1 MPKYV
6 WFGFFNH
13 KYLWLLPLLLFLN
26 GCDSDPPA
34 PKNIQ
39 QVGTIT
45 IKPETIESNYQLAG
59 RTVASEISQVRPQVN
74 GVVIEQLFKEGTQ
87 VNKGQP
93 LYKIDSSLYRD
104 SVDEAAGNLA
114 LAKATVNSTR
124 LQAER
129 YKELIKVNG
138 VSQQEL
144 DNAQSAYEQA
154 KATVAVNEAVLK
166 TARTNL
172 RYTQVSAP
180 ISGRIGR
187 SSITRGALVTS
198 AQTDPLATIQ
208 KLDPMYVD
216 LTQSSDE
223 YMALRKQLTENGIKP
238 TELSVRLKLENGT
251 AYAEQGTFKFSDVAV
266 DEATGSVT
274 LRAAFPNPNNA
285 LLPGLYVRA
294 ELGTGTRPNS
304 VLIPQG
310 ALFRDAEGN
319 PLVWI
324 VGKDNKAE
332 QRKITLG
339 DAIDNRWLVTSGLK
353 AGDQIIVEG
362 LQGLSAGMTIKP
374 TPMS

>member
-1 MPKYV
+1 MLDLS
-6 WFGFFNH
+6 FNYR
-13 KYLWLLPLLLFLN
+13 KFIYLLPLFVFLN
-26 GCDSDPPA
+26 GCDSDQPA

-45 IKPETIESNYQLAG
+45 IKPETIESTYQLAG

-74 GVVIEQLFKEGTQ
+74 GVVIEQLFKEGTL
-87 VNKGQP
+87 VSKGQP

-251 AYAEQGTFKFSDVAV
+251 AYAVQGTFKFSDVAV

-310 ALFRDAEGN
+310 ALLRDAEGN
-319 PLVWI
+319 PLVWV

-353 AGDQIIVEG
+353 AGDQVIVEG
-362 LQGLSAGMTIKP
+362 LQGLSAGMTIEP

>member
-1 MPKYV
+1 MLDLS
-6 WFGFFNH
+6 FNYR
-13 KYLWLLPLLLFLN
+13 KFIYLLPLFVFLN
-26 GCDSDPPA
+26 GCDSDQPA

-45 IKPETIESNYQLAG
+45 IKPETIESTYQLAG

-87 VNKGQP
+87 VSKGQP

-353 AGDQIIVEG
+353 AGDQVIVEG

>member
-1 MPKYV
+1 MLDLS
-6 WFGFFNH
+6 FNYR
-13 KYLWLLPLLLFLN
+13 KFIYLLPLFVFLN
-26 GCDSDPPA
+26 GCDSDQPA

-45 IKPETIESNYQLAG
+45 IKPETIESTYQLAG

-87 VNKGQP
+87 VSKGQP

-154 KATVAVNEAVLK
+154 KSTVAVNEAVLK

-198 AQTDPLATIQ
+198 AQIDPLATIQ

-223 YMALRKQLTENGIKP
+223 YMALRKQLAENGIKP

-251 AYAEQGTFKFSDVAV
+251 AYVEQGTFKFSDVAV

-324 VGKDNKAE
+324 VGKENKAE

-353 AGDQIIVEG
+353 AGDQVIVEG
-362 LQGLSAGMTIKP
+362 LQGLSAGMTIEP

>member
-1 MPKYV
+1 MPDIH
-6 WFGFFNH
+6 FFSR
-13 KYLWLLPLLLFLN
+13 KTLYLLPVLLFLS
-26 GCDSDPPA
+26 GCDSEKPIV
-34 PKNIQ
+34 KNDQ
-39 QVGTIT
+39 KVGVIT
-45 IKPETIESNYQLAG
+45 IKKETIESSYQLAG

-74 GVVIEQLFKEGTQ
+74 GVVVEQLFKEGSQ

-104 SVDEAAGNLA
+104 SVDEAAGNLS

-144 DNAQSAYEQA
+144 DNALSAYEQA
-154 KATVAVNEAVLK
+154 KATVAVNEAILK

-172 RYTQVSAP
+172 RYTQVTAP

-238 TELSVRLKLENGT
+238 TQLSVRLQLENGT
-251 AYAEQGTFKFSDVAV
+251 TYSQQGTFKFSDIAV
-266 DEATGSVT
+266 DEATGSIT
-274 LRAAFPNPNNA
+274 LRAAFSNPNHG
-285 LLPGLYVRA
+285 LLPGMYVRA

-304 VLIPQG
+304 ILIPQG
-310 ALFRDAEGN
+310 ALFRDADGN
-319 PLVWI
+319 ALVWV

-332 QRKITLG
+332 QRKIKLG
-339 DAIDNRWLVTSGLK
+339 NAMDNRWLVISGLNE
-353 AGDQIIVEG
+353 GDQVIVDG
-362 LQGLSAGMTIKP
+362 LQGLSAGMAIEP

>member
-1 MPKYV
+1 MPDIH
-6 WFGFFNH
+6 FFCR
-13 KYLWLLPLLLFLN
+13 KTLYLLPVLLFLS
-26 GCDSDPPA
+26 GCDSEKPIV
-34 PKNIQ
+34 KNNQ
-39 QVGTIT
+39 KVGVIT
-45 IKPETIESNYQLAG
+45 IKKETIESSYQLAG

-74 GVVIEQLFKEGTQ
+74 GVVVEQLFKEGSQ

-104 SVDEAAGNLA
+104 SVDEAAGNLS

-138 VSQQEL
+138 ISQQEL
-144 DNAQSAYEQA
+144 DNALSAYEQA

-172 RYTQVSAP
+172 RYTQVTAP

-238 TELSVRLKLENGT
+238 TELSVRLQLENGT
-251 AYAEQGTFKFSDVAV
+251 TYSQQGTFKFSDIAV
-266 DEATGSVT
+266 DEATGSIT
-274 LRAAFPNPNNA
+274 LRAAFSNPNHG
-285 LLPGLYVRA
+285 LLPGMYVRA
-294 ELGTGTRPNS
+294 ELGTGTRSNS
-304 VLIPQG
+304 ILIPQG
-310 ALFRDAEGN
+310 ALFRDADGN
-319 PLVWI
+319 ALVWV

-339 DAIDNRWLVTSGLK
+339 NAIDNRWLVKSGLNE
-353 AGDQIIVEG
+353 GDQVIVDG
-362 LQGLSAGMTIKP
+362 LQGLSAGMAIEP
-374 TPMS
+374 TPMT

>member
-1 MPKYV
+1 MLDLS
-6 WFGFFNH
+6 FNYR
-13 KYLWLLPLLLFLN
+13 KFLYLLPLLVFLN
-26 GCDSDPPA
+26 GCDSDQPVT
-34 PKNIQ
+34 KNIQ
-39 QVGTIT
+39 QVGIIT
-45 IKPETIESNYQLAG
+45 IKPESIESTYQLAG

-87 VNKGQP
+87 VTKGQP

-104 SVDEAAGNLA
+104 GVDEAVGNLA

-144 DNAQSAYEQA
+144 DNARSAYEQA

-172 RYTQVSAP
+172 RYTQVTAP

-238 TELSVRLKLENGT
+238 TELSVRLQLENGT
-251 AYAEQGTFKFSDVAV
+251 TYAEQGTFKFSDVAV

-274 LRAAFPNPNNA
+274 LRAAFSNPNNA

-294 ELGTGTRPNS
+294 ELGAGTRPNS
-304 VLIPQG
+304 ILIPQG
-310 ALFRDAEGN
+310 SLFRDAEGN
-319 PLVWI
+319 PLVWV
-324 VGKDNKAE
+324 VGKNNKAE

-339 DAIDNRWLVTSGLK
+339 SAIDNRWLVTSGLSS
-353 AGDQIIVEG
+353 GDQVIVDG
-362 LQGLSAGMTIKP
+362 LQGLSAGMTIEP

>member
-1 MPKYV
+1 MLDLS
-6 WFGFFNH
+6 FNYR
-13 KYLWLLPLLLFLN
+13 KFLYLLPLLVFLN
-26 GCDSDPPA
+26 GCDSDQPLT
-34 PKNIQ
+34 KNIQ
-39 QVGTIT
+39 QVGIIT
-45 IKPETIESNYQLAG
+45 IKPESIESTYQLAG

-93 LYKIDSSLYRD
+93 LYKIDSSLYQD
-104 SVDEAAGNLA
+104 GVDEAVGNLA

-144 DNAQSAYEQA
+144 DNARSAYEQA

-172 RYTQVSAP
+172 RYTQVTAP

-216 LTQSSDE
+216 LTQSSDG

-238 TELSVRLKLENGT
+238 TELSVRLQLENGT
-251 AYAEQGTFKFSDVAV
+251 NYAEQGTFKFSDVAV

-274 LRAAFPNPNNA
+274 LRAAFSNPNNA

-294 ELGTGTRPNS
+294 ELGTGTRPNCI
-304 VLIPQG
+304 LIPQG

-319 PLVWI
+319 ALVWI
-324 VGKDNKAE
+324 VGKNNKAE

-339 DAIDNRWLVTSGLK
+339 SAIDNRWLVTSGLSS
-353 AGDQIIVEG
+353 GDQVIVDG
-362 LQGLSAGMTIKP
+362 LQGLSAGMTIEP

>member
-1 MPKYV
+1 M
-6 WFGFFNH
+6 FGSVFFNH

-87 VNKGQP
+87 VSKGQP

-104 SVDEAAGNLA
+104 GVDEAAGNLA

-251 AYAEQGTFKFSDVAV
+251 NYAEQGTFKFSDVAV

-339 DAIDNRWLVTSGLK
+339 SAIDNRWLVTSGLK
-353 AGDQIIVEG
+353 AGDQVIVDG
-362 LQGLSAGMTIKP
+362 LQGLSAGMTIEP

>member
-1 MPKYV
+1 M
-6 WFGFFNH
+6 
-13 KYLWLLPLLLFLN
+13 
-26 GCDSDPPA
+26 
-34 PKNIQ
+34 
-39 QVGTIT
+39 
-45 IKPETIESNYQLAG
+45 
-59 RTVASEISQVRPQVN
+59 ASEISQVRPQVN
-74 GVVIEQLFKEGTQ
+74 GVVIEQLFKEGSQ

-104 SVDEAAGNLA
+104 SVDEAAGNLS

-144 DNAQSAYEQA
+144 DNALSAYEQA

-172 RYTQVSAP
+172 RYTQVTAP

-238 TELSVRLKLENGT
+238 LNFQSVYSLKM
-251 AYAEQGTFKFSDVAV
+251 V
-266 DEATGSVT
+266 
-274 LRAAFPNPNNA
+274 
-285 LLPGLYVRA
+285 LLIRSKVPL
-294 ELGTGTRPNS
+294 NS
-304 VLIPQG
+304 VILQWMKRQEVSRCVQHFQIQIMVY
-310 ALFRDAEGN
+310 AGN
-319 PLVWI
+319 VCARRTWNGYAP
-324 VGKDNKAE
+324 
-332 QRKITLG
+332 
-339 DAIDNRWLVTSGLK
+339 
-353 AGDQIIVEG
+353 
-362 LQGLSAGMTIKP
+362 
-374 TPMS
+374 

>member
-1 MPKYV
+1 MLDLSFSYRKFIY
-6 WFGFFNH
+6 
-13 KYLWLLPLLLFLN
+13 LLPLFVFLN
-26 GCDSDPPA
+26 GCDSDQPA

-45 IKPETIESNYQLAG
+45 IKPETIESTYQLAG

-87 VNKGQP
+87 VSKGQP

-104 SVDEAAGNLA
+104 GVDEAAGNLA
-114 LAKATVNSTR
+114 LAKATVNSAR

-223 YMALRKQLTENGIKP
+223 YMALRKQLIENGIKP

-251 AYAEQGTFKFSDVAV
+251 AYAEQGNFKFSDVAV

-353 AGDQIIVEG
+353 AGDQVIVEG
-362 LQGLSAGMTIKP
+362 LQGLSAGMTIEP

>member
-1 MPKYV
+1 M
-6 WFGFFNH
+6 FGSVFFNH

-87 VNKGQP
+87 VSKGQP

-104 SVDEAAGNLA
+104 GVDEAAGNLS

-353 AGDQIIVEG
+353 AGDQVIVEG
-362 LQGLSAGMTIKP
+362 LQGLSAGMTIEP

>member
-1 MPKYV
+1 MLDLS
-6 WFGFFNH
+6 FNYR
-13 KYLWLLPLLLFLN
+13 KFIYLLPLFIFLN
-26 GCDSDPPA
+26 GCDSDQPA

-87 VNKGQP
+87 VSKGQP

-294 ELGTGTRPNS
+294 ELGTGTCPNS

-353 AGDQIIVEG
+353 AGDQVIVEG
-362 LQGLSAGMTIKP
+362 LQGLSAGMTIEP

>member
-1 MPKYV
+1 MLDLS
-6 WFGFFNH
+6 FNYR
-13 KYLWLLPLLLFLN
+13 KFIYLLPLFVFLN
-26 GCDSDPPA
+26 GCDSDQPA

-45 IKPETIESNYQLAG
+45 IKPETIESTYQLAG

-353 AGDQIIVEG
+353 AGDQVIVEG
-362 LQGLSAGMTIKP
+362 LQGLSAGMTIEP

>member
-1 MPKYV
+1 MPDIH
-6 WFGFFNH
+6 FFAR
-13 KYLWLLPLLLFLN
+13 KTLYLLPVLLFLS
-26 GCDSDPPA
+26 GCDSEKPIV
-34 PKNIQ
+34 KNDQ
-39 QVGTIT
+39 KVGVIT
-45 IKPETIESNYQLAG
+45 IKKETIESSYQLAG

-74 GVVIEQLFKEGTQ
+74 GVVVEQLFKEGSQ

-104 SVDEAAGNLA
+104 SVDEAAGNLS

-144 DNAQSAYEQA
+144 DNALSAYEQA

-172 RYTQVSAP
+172 RYTQVTAP

-198 AQTDPLATIQ
+198 AQTDPLSTIQ

-238 TELSVRLKLENGT
+238 TQLSVRLQLENGT
-251 AYAEQGTFKFSDVAV
+251 TYSQQGTFKFSDIAV
-266 DEATGSVT
+266 DEATGSIT
-274 LRAAFPNPNNA
+274 LRAAFSNPNHG
-285 LLPGLYVRA
+285 LLPGMYVRA

-304 VLIPQG
+304 ILIPQG
-310 ALFRDAEGN
+310 ALFRDADGN
-319 PLVWI
+319 ALVWV

-332 QRKITLG
+332 QRKIKLG
-339 DAIDNRWLVTSGLK
+339 NAMDNRWLVISGLNE
-353 AGDQIIVEG
+353 GDQVIVDG
-362 LQGLSAGMTIKP
+362 LQGLSAGMAIEP

>member
-1 MPKYV
+1 MPDIH
-6 WFGFFNH
+6 FFSR
-13 KYLWLLPLLLFLN
+13 KTLYLLPVLLFLS
-26 GCDSDPPA
+26 GCDSEKPIV
-34 PKNIQ
+34 KNNQ
-39 QVGTIT
+39 KVGVIT
-45 IKPETIESNYQLAG
+45 IKKETIESSYQLAG

-74 GVVIEQLFKEGTQ
+74 GVVVEQLFKEGSQ

-104 SVDEAAGNLA
+104 SVDEAAGNLS

-138 VSQQEL
+138 ISQQEL
-144 DNAQSAYEQA
+144 DNALSAYEQA

-172 RYTQVSAP
+172 RYTQVTAP

-238 TELSVRLKLENGT
+238 TELSVRLQLENGT
-251 AYAEQGTFKFSDVAV
+251 TYSQQGTFKFSDIAV
-266 DEATGSVT
+266 DEATGSIT
-274 LRAAFPNPNNA
+274 LRAAFSNPNHG
-285 LLPGLYVRA
+285 LLPGMYVRA
-294 ELGTGTRPNS
+294 ELGTGTRSNS
-304 VLIPQG
+304 ILIPQG
-310 ALFRDAEGN
+310 ALFRDADGN
-319 PLVWI
+319 ALVWV

-339 DAIDNRWLVTSGLK
+339 NAIDNRWLVKSGLNE
-353 AGDQIIVEG
+353 GDQVIVDG
-362 LQGLSAGMTIKP
+362 LQGLSAGMAIEP
-374 TPMS
+374 TPMT

>member
-1 MPKYV
+1 M
-6 WFGFFNH
+6 FGSVFFNH

-26 GCDSDPPA
+26 GCDSDPPP

-87 VNKGQP
+87 VSKGQP

-104 SVDEAAGNLA
+104 GVDEAAGNLA

-353 AGDQIIVEG
+353 AGDQVIVEG
-362 LQGLSAGMTIKP
+362 LQGLSAGMTIEP

>member
-1 MPKYV
+1 MLDLS
-6 WFGFFNH
+6 FNYR
-13 KYLWLLPLLLFLN
+13 KFLYLLPLLVFLN
-26 GCDSDPPA
+26 GCDSDQPVT
-34 PKNIQ
+34 KNIQ
-39 QVGTIT
+39 QVGIIT
-45 IKPETIESNYQLAG
+45 IKPESIESTYQLAG

-87 VNKGQP
+87 VNKEQP

-104 SVDEAAGNLA
+104 GVDEAVGNLA

-144 DNAQSAYEQA
+144 DNARSAYEQA

-172 RYTQVSAP
+172 RYTQVTAP

-238 TELSVRLKLENGT
+238 TELSVRLQLENGT
-251 AYAEQGTFKFSDVAV
+251 TYAEQGTFKFSDVAV

-274 LRAAFPNPNNA
+274 LRAAFSNPNNA

-304 VLIPQG
+304 ILIPQG

-319 PLVWI
+319 PLVWV
-324 VGKDNKAE
+324 VGKNNKAE

-339 DAIDNRWLVTSGLK
+339 SAIDNRWLVTSGLSS
-353 AGDQIIVEG
+353 GDQVIVDG
-362 LQGLSAGMTIKP
+362 LQGLSAGMTIEP

>member
-1 MPKYV
+1 MLDLSFSYRKFIY
-6 WFGFFNH
+6 
-13 KYLWLLPLLLFLN
+13 LLPLFVFFN
-26 GCDSDPPA
+26 GCDSDQPA

-45 IKPETIESNYQLAG
+45 IKPETIESTYQLAG

-274 LRAAFPNPNNA
+274 LRAAFPNPNNV

-353 AGDQIIVEG
+353 AGDQVIVEG
-362 LQGLSAGMTIKP
+362 LQGLSAGMTIEP

>member
-1 MPKYV
+1 MPKVRFLCRNTLY
-6 WFGFFNH
+6 
-13 KYLWLLPLLLFLN
+13 LLPLIVFLN
-26 GCDSDPPA
+26 GCDSDKPIV
-34 PKNIQ
+34 KNNQ
-39 QVGTIT
+39 KVGIIT
-45 IKPETIESNYQLAG
+45 IKKETIESSYQLAG

-74 GVVIEQLFKEGTQ
+74 GVVVEQLFKEGSK
-87 VNKGQP
+87 VSKGQP

-144 DNAQSAYEQA
+144 DNALSAYEQA

-172 RYTQVSAP
+172 RYTQVTAP

-223 YMALRKQLTENGIKP
+223 YMALRKQLNENGIKP
-238 TELSVRLKLENGT
+238 TQLSVRLQLENGT
-251 AYAEQGTFKFSDVAV
+251 TYSQQGTFKFSDIAV
-266 DEATGSVT
+266 DEATGSIT
-274 LRAAFPNPNNA
+274 LRAAFSNPNHG
-285 LLPGLYVRA
+285 LLPGMYVRA
-294 ELGTGTRPNS
+294 ELGTGTRHNS
-304 VLIPQG
+304 ILIPQG
-310 ALFRDAEGN
+310 ALFRDADGN
-319 PLVWI
+319 ALVWV

-332 QRKITLG
+332 QRKIKLG
-339 DAIDNRWLVTSGLK
+339 NAMDNRWLVISGLNE
-353 AGDQIIVEG
+353 GDQVIVDG
-362 LQGLSAGMTIKP
+362 LQGLSAGMAIEP

>member
-1 MPKYV
+1 MPDIH
-6 WFGFFNH
+6 FFSR
-13 KYLWLLPLLLFLN
+13 KTLYLLPVLLFLS
-26 GCDSDPPA
+26 GCDSEKPIV
-34 PKNIQ
+34 KNDQ
-39 QVGTIT
+39 KVGVIT
-45 IKPETIESNYQLAG
+45 IKKETIESSYQLAG

-74 GVVIEQLFKEGTQ
+74 GVVVEQLFKEGSQ

-104 SVDEAAGNLA
+104 SVDEAAGNLS

-144 DNAQSAYEQA
+144 DNALSAYEQA
-154 KATVAVNEAVLK
+154 KATVAVNEAILK

-172 RYTQVSAP
+172 RYTQVTAP

-238 TELSVRLKLENGT
+238 TQLSVRLQLENGT
-251 AYAEQGTFKFSDVAV
+251 TYSQQGTFKFSDIAV
-266 DEATGSVT
+266 DEATGSIT
-274 LRAAFPNPNNA
+274 LRAAFSNPNHG
-285 LLPGLYVRA
+285 LLPGMYVRA

-304 VLIPQG
+304 ILIPQG
-310 ALFRDAEGN
+310 ALFRDADGN
-319 PLVWI
+319 ALVWV

-332 QRKITLG
+332 QRKIKLG
-339 DAIDNRWLVTSGLK
+339 NAMDNRWLVISGLSE
-353 AGDQIIVEG
+353 GDQVIVDG
-362 LQGLSAGMTIKP
+362 LQGLSAGMAIEP

>member
-1 MPKYV
+1 MPDIH
-6 WFGFFNH
+6 FFSR
-13 KYLWLLPLLLFLN
+13 KTLYLLPVLLFLS
-26 GCDSDPPA
+26 GCDSEKPIV
-34 PKNIQ
+34 KNNQ
-39 QVGTIT
+39 KVGVIT
-45 IKPETIESNYQLAG
+45 IKKETIESSYQLAG

-74 GVVIEQLFKEGTQ
+74 GVVVEQLFKEGSQ

-104 SVDEAAGNLA
+104 SVDEAAGNLS

-144 DNAQSAYEQA
+144 DNALSAYEQA

-172 RYTQVSAP
+172 RYTQVTAP

-238 TELSVRLKLENGT
+238 TQLSVRLQLENGT
-251 AYAEQGTFKFSDVAV
+251 TYSQQGTFKFSDIAV
-266 DEATGSVT
+266 DEATGSIT
-274 LRAAFPNPNNA
+274 LRAAFSNPNHG
-285 LLPGLYVRA
+285 LLPGMYVRA

-304 VLIPQG
+304 ILIPQG
-310 ALFRDAEGN
+310 ALFRDADGN
-319 PLVWI
+319 ALVWV

-332 QRKITLG
+332 QRKIKLG
-339 DAIDNRWLVTSGLK
+339 NAMDNRWLVISGLNE
-353 AGDQIIVEG
+353 GDQVIVDG
-362 LQGLSAGMTIKP
+362 LQGLNAGMAIEP

>member
-1 MPKYV
+1 M
-6 WFGFFNH
+6 FGSVFFNH

-34 PKNIQ
+34 PNNIQ

-59 RTVASEISQVRPQVN
+59 RTVPSEISQVRPQVN

-87 VNKGQP
+87 VSKGQP

-104 SVDEAAGNLA
+104 GVDEAAGNLA

-353 AGDQIIVEG
+353 AGDQVIVEG
-362 LQGLSAGMTIKP
+362 LQGLSAGMTIEP

>member
-1 MPKYV
+1 M
-6 WFGFFNH
+6 FGSVFFNH

-251 AYAEQGTFKFSDVAV
+251 NYAEQGTFKFSDVAV

-339 DAIDNRWLVTSGLK
+339 SAIDNRWLVTSGLK
-353 AGDQIIVEG
+353 AGDQVIVDG
-362 LQGLSAGMTIKP
+362 LQGLSAGMTIEP

>member
-1 MPKYV
+1 MLNLS
-6 WFGFFNH
+6 FNYR
-13 KYLWLLPLLLFLN
+13 KFLYLLPLLVFLN
-26 GCDSDPPA
+26 GCDSDKPVT
-34 PKNIQ
+34 KNIQ
-39 QVGTIT
+39 QVGIIT
-45 IKPETIESNYQLAG
+45 IKPESIESTYQLAG

-104 SVDEAAGNLA
+104 GVDEAAGNLA

-172 RYTQVSAP
+172 RYTQVTAP

-198 AQTDPLATIQ
+198 AQEDPLATIQ

-223 YMALRKQLTENGIKP
+223 YMALRKKLTENGIKP
-238 TELSVRLKLENGT
+238 TELSVRLQLENGT
-251 AYAEQGTFKFSDVAV
+251 TYAEKGTFKFSDVAV

-274 LRAAFPNPNNA
+274 LRAAFSNPNNA

-294 ELGTGTRPNS
+294 ELGTGTRSNS
-304 VLIPQG
+304 ILIPQG

-319 PLVWI
+319 PLVWV

-353 AGDQIIVEG
+353 EGDQVIVDG
-362 LQGLSAGMTIKP
+362 LQGLTAGMAIEP

>member
-1 MPKYV
+1 MPDIH
-6 WFGFFNH
+6 FFSR
-13 KYLWLLPLLLFLN
+13 KTLYLLPVLLFLS
-26 GCDSDPPA
+26 GCDSEKPIV
-34 PKNIQ
+34 KNDQ
-39 QVGTIT
+39 KVGVIT
-45 IKPETIESNYQLAG
+45 IKKETIESSYQLAG

-74 GVVIEQLFKEGTQ
+74 GVVVEQLFKEGSQ

-104 SVDEAAGNLA
+104 SVDEAAGNLS

-144 DNAQSAYEQA
+144 DNALSAYEQA

-172 RYTQVSAP
+172 RYTQVTAP

-187 SSITRGALVTS
+187 SLITRGALVTS

-238 TELSVRLKLENGT
+238 TQLSVRLQLENGT
-251 AYAEQGTFKFSDVAV
+251 TYSQQGTFKFSDIAV
-266 DEATGSVT
+266 DEATGSIT
-274 LRAAFPNPNNA
+274 LRAAFSNPNHG
-285 LLPGLYVRA
+285 LLPGMYVRA

-304 VLIPQG
+304 ILIPQG
-310 ALFRDAEGN
+310 ALFRDADGN
-319 PLVWI
+319 ALVWV

-332 QRKITLG
+332 QRKIKLG
-339 DAIDNRWLVTSGLK
+339 NAMDNRWLVISGLNE
-353 AGDQIIVEG
+353 GDQVIVDG
-362 LQGLSAGMTIKP
+362 LQGLSAGMAIEP

>member
-1 MPKYV
+1 M
-6 WFGFFNH
+6 FGSVFFNH

-87 VNKGQP
+87 VSKGQP

-104 SVDEAAGNLA
+104 GVDEAAGNLA

-353 AGDQIIVEG
+353 AGDQVIVEG
-362 LQGLSAGMTIKP
+362 LQGLSAGMTIEP

>member
-1 MPKYV
+1 M
-6 WFGFFNH
+6 FGSVFFNH

-39 QVGTIT
+39 QVGIIT
-45 IKPETIESNYQLAG
+45 IKPETIESTYQLAG

-87 VNKGQP
+87 VSKGQP

-198 AQTDPLATIQ
+198 AQIDPLATIQ

-223 YMALRKQLTENGIKP
+223 YMALRKQLAENGIKP

-251 AYAEQGTFKFSDVAV
+251 AYVEQGTFKFSDVAV

-324 VGKDNKAE
+324 VGKENKAE

-353 AGDQIIVEG
+353 AGDQVIVEG
-362 LQGLSAGMTIKP
+362 LQGLSAGMTIEP

>member
-1 MPKYV
+1 MLDLS
-6 WFGFFNH
+6 FNYR
-13 KYLWLLPLLLFLN
+13 KFIYLLPLFVFLN
-26 GCDSDPPA
+26 GCDSDQPA

-45 IKPETIESNYQLAG
+45 IKPETIESAYQLAG

-87 VNKGQP
+87 VSKGQP

-353 AGDQIIVEG
+353 AGDQVIVEG
-362 LQGLSAGMTIKP
+362 LQGLSAGMTIEP

>member
-1 MPKYV
+1 MLDLS
-6 WFGFFNH
+6 FNYR
-13 KYLWLLPLLLFLN
+13 KFIYLLPLFVFLN
-26 GCDSDPPA
+26 GCDSDQPA

-45 IKPETIESNYQLAG
+45 IKPETIESTYQLAG

-87 VNKGQP
+87 VSKGQP

-104 SVDEAAGNLA
+104 GVDEAAGNLA

-223 YMALRKQLTENGIKP
+223 YMALRKQLAENGIKP

-251 AYAEQGTFKFSDVAV
+251 AYVEQGTFKFSDVAV

-324 VGKDNKAE
+324 VGKENKAE

-353 AGDQIIVEG
+353 AGDQVIVEG
-362 LQGLSAGMTIKP
+362 LQGLSAGMTIEP

>member
-1 MPKYV
+1 MLDLS
-6 WFGFFNH
+6 FNYR
-13 KYLWLLPLLLFLN
+13 KFIYLLPLFVFLN
-26 GCDSDPPA
+26 GCDSDQPA

-45 IKPETIESNYQLAG
+45 IKPETIESTYQLAG

-138 VSQQEL
+138 VSQQEF

-304 VLIPQG
+304 ILIPQG
-310 ALFRDAEGN
+310 AIFRDTEGN

-353 AGDQIIVEG
+353 AGDQVIVEG
-362 LQGLSAGMTIKP
+362 LQGLSAGMTIET

>member
-1 MPKYV
+1 MPDIH
-6 WFGFFNH
+6 FFSR
-13 KYLWLLPLLLFLN
+13 KTLYLLPLLLFLS
-26 GCDSDPPA
+26 GCDSEKPIV
-34 PKNIQ
+34 KNDQ
-39 QVGTIT
+39 KVGVIT
-45 IKPETIESNYQLAG
+45 IKKETIESSYQLAG

-74 GVVIEQLFKEGTQ
+74 GVVVEQLFKEGSQ

-104 SVDEAAGNLA
+104 SVDEAAGNLS

-144 DNAQSAYEQA
+144 DNALSAYEQA

-172 RYTQVSAP
+172 RYTQVTAP

-238 TELSVRLKLENGT
+238 TQLSVRLQLENGT
-251 AYAEQGTFKFSDVAV
+251 TYSQQGTFKFSDIAV
-266 DEATGSVT
+266 DEATGSIT
-274 LRAAFPNPNNA
+274 LRAAFSNPNHG
-285 LLPGLYVRA
+285 LLPGMYVRA

-304 VLIPQG
+304 ILIPQG
-310 ALFRDAEGN
+310 ALFRDADGN
-319 PLVWI
+319 ALVWV

-332 QRKITLG
+332 QRKIKLG
-339 DAIDNRWLVTSGLK
+339 NAMDNRWLVISGLNE
-353 AGDQIIVEG
+353 GDQVIVDG
-362 LQGLSAGMTIKP
+362 LQGLSAGMAIEP

>member
-1 MPKYV
+1 MLDLS
-6 WFGFFNH
+6 FNYR
-13 KYLWLLPLLLFLN
+13 KFIYLLPLFIFLN
-26 GCDSDPPA
+26 GCDSDQPA

-45 IKPETIESNYQLAG
+45 IKPETIESTYQLAG

-294 ELGTGTRPNS
+294 ELGTGIRPNS

-332 QRKITLG
+332 QRKITVG

-353 AGDQIIVEG
+353 AGDQVIVEG
-362 LQGLSAGMTIKP
+362 LQGLSAGMTIEP

>member
-1 MPKYV
+1 M
-6 WFGFFNH
+6 FGSVFFNH

-87 VNKGQP
+87 VSKGQP

-104 SVDEAAGNLA
+104 GVDEAAGNLA

-180 ISGRIGR
+180 ISGRIVR

-353 AGDQIIVEG
+353 AGDQVIVEG
-362 LQGLSAGMTIKP
+362 LQGLSAGMTIEP

>member
-1 MPKYV
+1 MPKVRFLGRNTLY
-6 WFGFFNH
+6 
-13 KYLWLLPLLLFLN
+13 LLPLIVFLN
-26 GCDSDPPA
+26 GCDSDKPIV
-34 PKNIQ
+34 KNNQ
-39 QVGTIT
+39 KVGIIT
-45 IKPETIESNYQLAG
+45 IKKETIESSYQLAG

-74 GVVIEQLFKEGTQ
+74 GVVVEQLFKEGSQ
-87 VNKGQP
+87 VSKGQP

-114 LAKATVNSTR
+114 LAKATMNSTR

-138 VSQQEL
+138 ISQQEL
-144 DNAQSAYEQA
+144 DNALSAYEQA

-166 TARTNL
+166 KARTNL
-172 RYTQVSAP
+172 GYTQVTAP

-238 TELSVRLKLENGT
+238 TELSVRLQLENGT
-251 AYAEQGTFKFSDVAV
+251 TYSQQGTFKFSDIAV
-266 DEATGSVT
+266 DEATGSIT
-274 LRAAFPNPNNA
+274 LRAAFSNPNHG
-285 LLPGLYVRA
+285 LLPGMYVRA
-294 ELGTGTRPNS
+294 ELGTGTRSNS
-304 VLIPQG
+304 ILIPQG
-310 ALFRDAEGN
+310 ALFRDADGN
-319 PLVWI
+319 ALVWV

-339 DAIDNRWLVTSGLK
+339 NAIDNRWLVKSGLNE
-353 AGDQIIVEG
+353 GDQVIVDG
-362 LQGLSAGMTIKP
+362 LQGLSAGMAIEP
-374 TPMS
+374 TPMT

>member
-1 MPKYV
+1 MPDVSSFY
-6 WFGFFNH
+6 H
-13 KYLWLLPLLLFLN
+13 KLTWLLPLIFLLSA
-26 GCDSDPPA
+26 CEAEKPVIKA
-34 PKNIQ
+34 TQ
-39 QVGTIT
+39 EVGTIT
-45 IKPETIESNYQLAG
+45 IKTETIESSYELAG

-74 GVVIEQLFKEGTQ
+74 GVVIEQLFKEGSQ

-93 LYKIDSSLYRD
+93 LYKIDSTLYRD
-104 SVDEAAGNLA
+104 GVDEAAGNLA

-144 DNAQSAYEQA
+144 DNALSAYEQA
-154 KATVAVNEAVLK
+154 KATVAVNEATLK

-172 RYTQVSAP
+172 NYTQVSAP

-198 AQTDPLATIQ
+198 AQTDALATIQ

-223 YMALRKQLTENGIKP
+223 YMALRKQLTDSGIKSS
-238 TELSVRLKLENGT
+238 ELSVRLQLKNGT

-274 LRAAFPNPNNA
+274 LRAAFPNSSNA
-285 LLPGLYVRA
+285 LLPGMYVRA
-294 ELGTGTRPNS
+294 ELVTGARS
-304 VLIPQG
+304 GSILIPQN
-310 ALFRDAEGN
+310 ALVRDAEGN
-319 PLVWI
+319 AFVWV
-324 VGKDNKAE
+324 VGKNNKAD

-353 AGDQIIVEG
+353 AGDQVIVEG
-362 LQGLSAGMTIKP
+362 LQGLSAGMAIKS
-374 TPMS
+374 TPIR

>member
-1 MPKYV
+1 MLDLS
-6 WFGFFNH
+6 FNYR
-13 KYLWLLPLLLFLN
+13 KFIYLLPLFVFLN
-26 GCDSDPPA
+26 GCDSDQPA

-45 IKPETIESNYQLAG
+45 IKPETIESTYQLAG

-87 VNKGQP
+87 VNKGAP

-294 ELGTGTRPNS
+294 ELGTETRPNS

-353 AGDQIIVEG
+353 AGDQVIVEG
-362 LQGLSAGMTIKP
+362 LQGLTAGMTIEP

>member
-1 MPKYV
+1 MPV
-6 WFGFFNH
+6 VRFFSR
-13 KYLWLLPLLLFLN
+13 KTLYLLPLIVFLN
-26 GCDSDPPA
+26 GCDSDKPIV
-34 PKNIQ
+34 KNNQ
-39 QVGTIT
+39 KVGVIT
-45 IKPETIESNYQLAG
+45 IKKETIESSYQLAG

-74 GVVIEQLFKEGTQ
+74 GVVIEQLFKEGSQ

-104 SVDEAAGNLA
+104 SVDEAAGNLS

-144 DNAQSAYEQA
+144 DNALSAYEQA

-172 RYTQVSAP
+172 RYTQVTAP

-223 YMALRKQLTENGIKP
+223 YMALRKQLNENGIKP
-238 TELSVRLKLENGT
+238 TQLSVRLQLENGT
-251 AYAEQGTFKFSDVAV
+251 TYSQQGTFKFSDIAV
-266 DEATGSVT
+266 DEATGSIT
-274 LRAAFPNPNNA
+274 LRAAFSNPNHG
-285 LLPGLYVRA
+285 LLPGMYVRA

-304 VLIPQG
+304 ILIPQG
-310 ALFRDAEGN
+310 ALFRDADGN
-319 PLVWI
+319 ALVWV

-332 QRKITLG
+332 QRKIKLG
-339 DAIDNRWLVTSGLK
+339 NAMDNRWLVISGLNE
-353 AGDQIIVEG
+353 GDQVIVDG
-362 LQGLSAGMTIKP
+362 LQGLSAGMAIEP